1 MLISY
6 PLKLKLPARYLLS
19 FLAILIVSLWGYSQ
33 NFNFDKISVK
43 EGLRQ
48 SQVNK
53 IYNDSR
59 GFLWL
64 ATAGGGV
71 SIYDGISF
79 INYTEIDGLVGNI
92 ITDITED
99 NNGHMYC
106 SSVWGGISKI
116 SGKTITEIISI
127 DELNFVSDLESD
139 SYGVVWV
146 ASNELYYLQNESLI
160 NLDIGLTQPFV
171 QAPKLAAKGDYLY
184 ITFNNQLIKLD
195 VVKKQVVFSMN
206 YDHLLTC
213 SYEDNLGNIWLGT
226 KSNGVFKCNSE
237 GSIVKKF
244 TFPTK
249 DLTEIIEPK
258 INDIKGESNQIIWVA
273 TEYGV
278 VRFDGNDPT
287 LIRQQQG
294 LPANDIQTI
303 CFDNQSNIW
312 LGSFGNGL
320 VKISKSPFT
329 FFRGFSPLT
338 KSDNFPLLEDKNG
351 VLWVGNNNEGLFKFN
366 GESVEIFNGNKGI
379 KGNKIRA
386 IASFNES
393 VYVGSNKGLNKI
405 NGNNQVTAIPEFDDI
420 YIKVLLNGRF
430 GELYIGTI
438 GQGVWKMTP
447 DENLEKL
454 TQIPV
459 NEVHSLA
466 LDSKGKLLIG
476 TNAGLVK
483 EINGEYNYLT
493 AGLNNT
499 FIGNITTDRNGK
511 IWVGTDKSIAR
522 LDGDKFTIF
531 TEKNGLVSSLIYI
544 LHTDANGFLWV
555 GSNLGLDRITL
566 DQNSQPV
573 KIDYYGYYEGFTG
586 IECNSRGVYENE
598 SGELYF
604 STVEGITKYT
614 PWLDAKPQVNLP
626 VYLTDIK
633 LFLESLKFTSFGD
646 EKLNW
651 FQIPSRIYLDHH
663 ENHLTFEFVALDY
676 SKTIETQYTY
686 KLEGFDKEWSPPTK
700 YRFAVYSNLPPGNYV
715 FKVKEYGNDFS
726 SIAQIEVR
734 INKPKPPFYRSGWF
748 MLISTLFIFG
758 GLYYLIEYRT
768 YKTKQHQ
775 QHLRELVEQRTAEIK
790 KQDEDKTI
798 MLQEIHHRV
807 KNNLQIIIS
816 LFRLQKHFTENVEA
830 IELFKNS
837 ENRINAM
844 AKIHEKL
851 YKTTDLSR
859 IALDEYLFEL
869 VQEIISSYET
879 QKRIDLD
886 FSVGKCNIS
895 IDQLTPLALIINEI
909 VTNSIKY
916 GFPAVEL
923 PRLQL
928 HMHQSVLGKITL
940 TMSDN
945 GPGFNIIEKW
955 EKSETMGFE
964 LIKSLTD
971 QLNGEFFI
979 ELKNGHPQ
987 FTLTFKA
994 TN

>member
-1 MLISY
+1 MIN
-6 PLKLKLPARYLLS
+6 A
-19 FLAILIVSLWGYSQ
+19 Q
-33 NFNFDKISVK
+33 NFNYEKISVK

-71 SIYDGISF
+71 SIYDGVSF
-79 INYTEIDGLVGNI
+79 INYTENDGLVGNI
-92 ITDITED
+92 IQDITED
-99 NNGHMYC
+99 KNGLIYC
-106 SSVWGGISKI
+106 SSVWGGISQIKGR
-116 SGKTITEIISI
+116 SVKEFASI
-127 DELNFVSDLESD
+127 EDLNFVSDLESD
-139 SYGVVWV
+139 SYGRVWV
-146 ASNELYYLQNESLI
+146 ASNELYYIENDDLLPVE
-160 NLDIGLTQPFV
+160 IGLNTPFV
-171 QAPKLAAKGDYLY
+171 QPPKLSAKGDYLL
-184 ITFNNQLIKLD
+184 ITYNNNLIKLD
-195 VVKKQVVFSMN
+195 VLKKQVIFSMN
-206 YDHLLTC
+206 YDYILTC

-237 GSIVKKF
+237 GAIVKKF

-249 DLTEIIEPK
+249 DLTENIEPR

-273 TEYGV
+273 TEYGI
-278 VRFDGNDPT
+278 VRFDGNIP
-287 LIRQQQG
+287 LLLRKNKG

-312 LGSFGNGL
+312 LGSYGDGV
-320 VKISKSPFT
+320 VKITKSPFT
-329 FFRGFSPLT
+329 FFRGHAPLN
-338 KSDNFPLLEDKNG
+338 KSDNFPIFEDQNG
-351 VLWVGNNNEGLFKFN
+351 VIWVGNNNEGLFKFDGQTVNIYN
-366 GESVEIFNGNKGI
+366 GKKGI

-386 IASFNES
+386 ITYFNKEI
-393 VYVGSNKGLNKI
+393 YVGSNKGLNKI
-405 NGNNQVTAIPEFDDI
+405 NSTDKVSSIPEFENV
-420 YIKVLLNGRF
+420 YVKVILNGKF

-438 GQGVWKMTP
+438 GNGVWKINP
-447 DENLEKL
+447 DESVEQL
-454 TQIPV
+454 TNIPV
-459 NEVHSLA
+459 NDVHSLCI
-466 LDSKGKLLIG
+466 DSKGRLLIG

-483 EINGEYNYLT
+483 EVNGTYVTINE
-493 AGLNNT
+493 GLNNT
-499 FIGNITTDRNGK
+499 FIGNITIDRYGK
-511 IWVGTDKSIAR
+511 VWVGTDKSIAR
-522 LDGDKFTIF
+522 LDENKFTIF
-531 TEKNGLVSSLIYI
+531 TEKDGLISSLVYI
-544 LHTDANGFLWV
+544 LYADSNGFLWV

-566 DQNSQPV
+566 DQNSNPI

-586 IECNSRGVYENE
+586 IECNSRGVFENE
-598 SGELYF
+598 SGEIYF

-626 VYLTDIK
+626 VYITDIK
-633 LFLESLKFTSFGD
+633 LFLQSLTFTTFGD
-646 EKLNW
+646 EKFNW
-651 FQIPSRIYLDHH
+651 FQIPNRIYLDHD
-663 ENHLTFEFVALDY
+663 ENHITFEFVALNY
-676 SKTIETQYTY
+676 SKAVETQYTY
-686 KLEGFDKEWSPPTK
+686 KLEGFDKDWSPPTT
-700 YRFAVYSNLPPGNYV
+700 YRFAVYSNLPAGNYI
-715 FKVKEYGNDFS
+715 FKVKEFGNDFS
-726 SIAQIEVR
+726 SIAKVEVR

-748 MLISTLFIFG
+748 MLITTLFIFG
-758 GLYYLIEYRT
+758 GLYYIIEYRT
-768 YKTKQHQ
+768 YKSKQHQ

-816 LFRLQKHFTENVEA
+816 LFRLQKHFTENEEA

-859 IALDEYLFEL
+859 IAIDEYLFEL

-879 QKRIDLD
+879 QKRIELD
-886 FSVGKCNIS
+886 FSVGKCNVS

-916 GFPAVEL
+916 GFPNVEQ

-940 TMSDN
+940 TMNDN
-945 GPGFNIIEKW
+945 GPGFDIQSKW
-955 EKSETMGFE
+955 ENTETMGFE
-964 LIKSLTD
+964 LIKSLTE
-971 QLNGEFFI
+971 QLNGEFYI
-979 ELKNGHPQ
+979 EIKNNHPH
-987 FTLTFKA
+987 FVLTFK
-994 TN
+994 TSN